1 MAAWE
6 PQPGRALPWAAEA
19 FGPPEAHGGRH
30 WHLMAKHL
38 HLRTKPHN
46 SPAIHRKGN
55 FLHIPNRAAQFRAAL
70 TRKGNVMYDTE
81 ELAERIREELDLTSR
96 RLARLVWLLHDMESW
111 FDNGDV
117 DLGGRQPEIE
127 LALELS
133 QELAYAARR
142 DLAELELACARALG
156 EDDMDMA
163 A

>member
-1 MAAWE
+1 
-6 PQPGRALPWAAEA
+6 
-19 FGPPEAHGGRH
+19 
-30 WHLMAKHL
+30 
-38 HLRTKPHN
+38 
-46 SPAIHRKGN
+46 
-55 FLHIPNRAAQFRAAL
+55 
-70 TRKGNVMYDTE
+70 MYDTE

-96 RLARLVWLLHDMESW
+96 RLARLVWLLHDVESW

-142 DLAELELACARALG
+142 DLSEVELACARALG